1 MGSLTIILSV
11 CAFCYIISGTEAV
24 TGNCPQASKVYGC
37 SPKCLQDYE
46 CTHGKVCCPNGCN
59 TKSCTQPAAS
69 GTGTGGSSK
78 YGSSSGAGVYCDNV
92 KCNAFE
98 VCKLDPTT
106 KRNKCSRA

>member
-11 CAFCYIISGTEAV
+11 CAVFIVFSVTEAAS
-24 TGNCPQASKVYGC
+24 GNCPLPSKVYSC
-37 SPKCLQDYE
+37 SPKCQQDYE

-59 TKSCTQPAAS
+59 TKSCSQPAAG
-69 GTGTGGSSK
+69 GTGSGGSSK
-78 YGSSSGAGVYCDNV
+78 YSSSGAGIYCDNV
-92 KCNAFE
+92 KCNAYE